1 MSIASKIIEL
11 GHELEISGF
20 CVSDMDI
27 HLTKPVIASLVDM
40 QIFRVNSRT
49 DVKTGE
55 MTNWCCSRQN
65 LVGIV
70 KPSKNTFPIWSA
82 KCCQHRKTWLHANNS
97 ALWLFLS

>member
-55 MTNWCCSRQN
+55 MK
-65 LVGIV
+65 LAGI
-70 KPSKNTFPIWSA
+70 TI
-82 KCCQHRKTWLHANNS
+82 KTKEKK
-97 ALWLFLS
+97 